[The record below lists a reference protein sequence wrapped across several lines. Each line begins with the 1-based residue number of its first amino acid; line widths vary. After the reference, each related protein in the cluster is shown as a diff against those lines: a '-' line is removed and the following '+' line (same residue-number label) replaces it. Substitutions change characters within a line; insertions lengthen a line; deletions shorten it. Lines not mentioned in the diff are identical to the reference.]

1 MKDTRAA
8 MTISKNLLIW
18 IFSLIEF
25 TVAATPLTIYKD
37 VVILGG
43 GASGA
48 HAAVRLREDYNKSII
63 IIEKQDNLV
72 LFFLLVF
79 IFPGLDFCFFPF
91 PSCFRTFL
99 NMKLAISIIK

>member
-1 MKDTRAA
+1 

-18 IFSLIEF
+18 IFSLIKF
-25 TVAATPLTIYKD
+25 TLAAAPRTIYKD

-72 LFFLLVF
+72 LFFSFGPHLPRPRLVLCSFSLLFQEFLEHEIDVF
-79 IFPGLDFCFFPF
+79 CREVML
-91 PSCFRTFL
+91 RHT
-99 NMKLAISIIK
+99 

>member
-1 MKDTRAA
+1 

-18 IFSLIEF
+18 LFSSIKF
-25 TVAATPLTIYKD
+25 TVAAAPRTIYKD

-72 LFFLLVF
+72 HFSFGPHLPRPRTVLSSFSLLFQDFLEHEIDVLCREVM
-79 IFPGLDFCFFPF
+79 L
-91 PSCFRTFL
+91 RHT
-99 NMKLAISIIK
+99 